1 MIITKEKKNAYL
13 AKVYNEMERRGFTTE
28 EIPVVISMTGFLSA
42 LEEYPEEQFHY
53 DVSDAVDEILV
64 TTAKKAAENYLKKP
78 TTSQMFESFY
88 GKSFEEITQEDIG
101 PAFISKQNDF
111 FDDAAKENSAESIIC
126 DVAKREDHAE
136 LINGKLVVSDKTSVS
151 HHDAVFE
158 IASALKDFVAANSC
172 TGEVFTQNIALYCN
186 ELCDGE
192 NLFLPDVMF
201 VNDENS
207 IQDDGVHGVPVFVVE
222 VTSEI
227 SKKYDFAWKMVTYA
241 EIGVKEYW
249 IVDPPRKEVTR
260 YLLKNEYVPEIFT
273 YPNVKVLALDIFPSL
288 ELDLSRVFKWM
299 EC

>member
-1 MIITKEKKNAYL
+1 MIITKEKQNAYL

-28 EIPVVISMTGFLSA
+28 EIPVVINMTGFLSA
-42 LEEYPEEQFHY
+42 LEEYPEEQLHY
-53 DVSDAVDEILV
+53 DVSDAVDEILI
-64 TTAKKAAENYLKKP
+64 TAAKKAAESYLKKP
-78 TTSQMFESFY
+78 TTSQIFESFY
-88 GKSFEEITQEDIG
+88 GKPFEEITQEDIG
-101 PAFISKQNDF
+101 PAKSRIR
-111 FDDAAKENSAESIIC
+111 

-158 IASALKDFVAANSC
+158 IASALKDFVAANNC
-172 TGEVFTQNIALYCN
+172 TGKVFAQNIALYCN

-288 ELDLSRVFKWM
+288 EVDLSRIFKWM